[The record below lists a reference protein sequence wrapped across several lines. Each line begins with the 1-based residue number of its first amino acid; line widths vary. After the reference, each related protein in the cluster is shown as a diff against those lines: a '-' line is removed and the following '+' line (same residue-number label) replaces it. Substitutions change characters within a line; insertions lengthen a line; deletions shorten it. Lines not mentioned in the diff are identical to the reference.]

1 MLHIAFQPQRC
12 RHRALTGAPVA
23 VVLVLLLAACQ
34 TTGQC
39 DPSTSAAAAP
49 SEASGKLMRV
59 ADETR
64 AHGDPATA
72 LGLYRRLH
80 EPRPG
85 DPVPLP
91 RIGSAPAHPKRPSKP

>member
-34 TTGQC
+34 TTGQG

-64 AHGDPATA
+64 AHGDPATP

-80 EPRPG
+80 ETGPR
-85 DPVPLP
+85 DPVPLA
-91 RIGSAPAHPKRPSKP
+91 RIASTPSPAKELGH